1 MQAFYIHRLTVGRGG
16 LSSLLSPPA
25 FPEQSKTVRKE
36 EVTTEKVT
44 QKAPVRVV
52 NKGYSHAGA
61 SHTKRSLQGFNVS
74 SGSPAE
80 DIYANNYTLRQRSR
94 ILYMSAPIAAAALK
108 RQRTNIV
115 GAGLRLKSTID
126 REVLGMTQEQAE
138 EWQKRVQ
145 AEFNLWAQR
154 KQACDATGVNNFY
167 GMQQLVALSWP
178 MSGDV
183 FALIKRTEPK
193 PMMPYT
199 LRLQIVEAD
208 RVRTPNAYQGG
219 PTCDI
224 IASMGTVG
232 KNPTNGNI
240 IYDGVEVDA
249 SGAIVAY
256 HIANTYPYQY
266 AGEFTKFARVEAYG
280 KLTGLPN
287 ILHIMDTERPEQYR
301 GVPYLAQAI
310 EPLLQMRRYTEAE
323 ITAAIVQSFF
333 TAFIK
338 TEAGNDGGIPTNEVG
353 GAGGEVSRNPN
364 EYEMGPGTTVFLE
377 PGESA
382 EGLQPTHP
390 NTGFDA
396 FMRALCEQVGACLE
410 IPADL
415 LLMSFNSSYSASRA
429 ALLEAWKGFRMRR
442 EWLADDFCKPVYEI
456 WLTEA
461 VALGRISAP
470 GFLTDPIIR
479 QAYLGSE
486 WIGPSQG
493 QLDPTKEVQAAVMA
507 IDNGLSTHEA
517 EAVKLNGSQ
526 FSANVDKLA
535 VENEQLSNANG
546 GSTQNGSGQQLAN
559 AIVTIVNTAVE
570 DAMESKKQR
579 K

>member
-1 MQAFYIHRLTVGRGG
+1 M
-16 LSSLLSPPA
+16 
-25 FPEQSKTVRKE
+25 
-36 EVTTEKVT
+36 
-44 QKAPVRVV
+44 
-52 NKGYSHAGA
+52 KG
-61 SHTKRSLQGFNVS
+61 FEVS
-74 SGSPAE
+74 SGSPVE
-80 DIYANNYTLRQRSR
+80 DINANNYTLRQRSR
-94 ILYMSAPIAAAALK
+94 ILYMSAPLAAGALK

-126 REVLGMTQEQAE
+126 RDVLGMTQEQADQ
-138 EWQKRVQ
+138 WQKRVQ
-145 AEFNLWAQR
+145 AEFNLWASK

-183 FALIKRTEPK
+183 FALIKRAK
-193 PMMPYT
+193 PTLMQPYS
-199 LRLQIVEAD
+199 LRLQILEAD
-208 RVRTPNAYQGG
+208 RVRTPTDAKNGG
-219 PTCDI
+219 VDFSY
-224 IASMGTVG
+224 ASMGTTG
-232 KNPTNGNI
+232 KNAENGNNI
-240 IYDGVEVDA
+240 FDGVEVDA

-266 AGEFTKFARVEAYG
+266 DGASTKFARVKAYG
-280 KLTGLPN
+280 EVTGLPN

-310 EPLLQMRRYTEAE
+310 EPLLNMRRYTEAE

-338 TEAGNDGGIPTNEVG
+338 TEASNDGTIPTNEVG
-353 GAGGEVSRNPN
+353 GAGGDVSRNPN
-364 EYEMGPGTTVFLE
+364 EYELGPGTTVFLE

-390 NTGFDA
+390 NTGFDT

-429 ALLEAWKGFRMRR
+429 ALLEAWKGFKMRR
-442 EWLADDFCKPVYEI
+442 EWLADDFCKPVFEI

-470 GFLTDPIIR
+470 GFFTDPLIR

-486 WIGPSQG
+486 WIGPAAG
-493 QLDPTKEVQAAVMA
+493 QLDPTKEVAAAEAAVKA
-507 IDNGLSTHEA
+507 GFSTREA
-517 EAVKLNGSQ
+517 EAQKLNGSE
-526 FSANVDKLA
+526 FARNVDKLA
-535 VENEQLSNANG
+535 VENEALRRANG
-546 GSTQNGSGQQLAN
+546 E
-559 AIVTIVNTAVE
+559 NTAAPV
-570 DAMESKKQR
+570 
-579 K
+579 